1 MKLLFQEHLCAIQR
15 QTNEMEAEGCLQNF
29 RYRFLG
35 SNRHALSKTTKWV
48 EDGNGVKVRFT
59 NESSYSPTQLNFDN
73 GGKRSLGDLLRTT
86 KGKCL
91 FHADAGHGQVCGPLC
106 NTRMFHAEKDHHK
119 SLDLRETKDMGIG
132 VFTKQSIPIGT
143 VLGLYH
149 GIVRPYEQLTAAQ
162 KRYSNFLFKHPQHGE
177 LYVDASVS
185 GNWTRFLNHS
195 CDPNCAFARALR
207 CGYMRVIY
215 VRTRRFIRA
224 GEQLFVDY
232 GRDYFDSIDC
242 KCGSKGCRSV
252 NSGSKRKRDDEFE
265 YERLF
270 SDEFRET
277 MRAGKPRRD
286 GLRSRV
292 KVRKLR

>member
-1 MKLLFQEHLCAIQR
+1 
-15 QTNEMEAEGCLQNF
+15 MEAEGRLHNF
-29 RYRFLG
+29 RYRFLTN
-35 SNRHALSKTTKWV
+35 NRQTLSKATKWV
-48 EDGNGVKVRFT
+48 EDGNAVRVRFS
-59 NESSYSPTQLNFDN
+59 NESSYSPMQLSFEN
-73 GGKRSLGDLLRTT
+73 GGKRSLGDLLRTR

-106 NTRMFHAEKDHHK
+106 NTRMFHAKKDHHN

-132 VFTKQSIPIGT
+132 IFTKQAIPTGT

-149 GIVRPYEQLTAAQ
+149 GVLRPYDQLTTAQ

-177 LYVDASVS
+177 LYVDASAA

-195 CDPNCAFARALR
+195 CDPNCTFARALR

-215 VRTRRFIRA
+215 VRTRRPIRA

-232 GRDYFDSIDC
+232 GRDYFEGMDC
-242 KCGSKGCRSV
+242 KCGSKGCQSV
-252 NSGSKRKRDDEFE
+252 NSGSKRKRDDDFE

-270 SDEFRET
+270 SDDFRET
-277 MRAGKPRRD
+277 VRASNPGRD
-286 GLRSRV
+286 GLRAWV
-292 KVRKLR
+292 KVRKVR

>member
-1 MKLLFQEHLCAIQR
+1 MFQQDLPAIPR
-15 QTNEMEAEGCLQNF
+15 QTNEMEAEGCLHNF

-35 SNRHALSKTTKWV
+35 RSRQALSMTTKWA
-48 EDGNGVKVRFT
+48 EDGHGVKVRFT
-59 NESSYSPTQLNFDN
+59 TESSYSPTQLNFDN
-73 GGKRSLGDLLRTT
+73 GGKRSLGDLLQTT

-106 NTRMFHAEKDHHK
+106 NTRVFHAEKDHHN

-132 VFTKQSIPIGT
+132 VFTKQSIPAGT
-143 VLGLYH
+143 ILGLYH
-149 GIVRPYEQLTAAQ
+149 GIVRPYDQLTPAQ

-177 LYVDASVS
+177 LYVDASDS

-195 CDPNCAFARALR
+195 CDPNCTFARALR

-215 VRTRRFIRA
+215 VRTQRPIRA

-232 GRDYFDSIDC
+232 GRDYFDSIVC
-242 KCGSKGCRSV
+242 KCGSKVCQSAR
-252 NSGSKRKRDDEFE
+252 SGSKRKRDDEFE

-270 SDEFRET
+270 GDEFRET

-286 GLRSRV
+286 GLRARV
-292 KVRKLR
+292 KVRKLG